1 MTGKFHRAI
10 IVGASSGMGAE
21 LARQLA
27 AKGCRVALLARRA
40 KDLSALADEINGS
53 SSRDEARALTYP
65 HDVLCYEEIPALF
78 QTVCRDLGGLDL
90 FIYAA
95 GVMPAV
101 QASEY
106 NFEKDRRII
115 EVNVLGAIAWIN
127 EAAQRFEAAKEG
139 TLVGISSVAG
149 DRGRSGSPVYNTS
162 KAALDTYLEA
172 IRNRIGRYGV
182 RVVTI
187 KPGPVETPMTAG
199 LGKMPLMIPAT
210 DAARQIIAAAERGA
224 RLTYIPWP
232 WRFIMA
238 IIRAIPSPLFQRT
251 NV

>member
-1 MTGKFHRAI
+1 VTGKFNRAI
-10 IVGASSGMGAE
+10 IVGASSGIGAA

-40 KDLSALADEINGS
+40 EELSTLADEINASYPGT
-53 SSRDEARALTYP
+53 DTRALTFP
-65 HDVLCYEEIPALF
+65 HDVLCYEEVPALF

-90 FIYAA
+90 FIYAS
-95 GVMPAV
+95 GVMPSV
-101 QASEY
+101 QQSEY

-149 DRGRSGSPVYNTS
+149 DRGRCGSPVYNTS
-162 KAALDTYLEA
+162 KAAMDTYLEA
-172 IRNRIGRYGV
+172 IRNRIGRFGV
-182 RVVTI
+182 QVVTI
-187 KPGPVETPMTAG
+187 KPGPVETPMTAV
-199 LGKMPLMIPAT
+199 LGKMPLMIPAA
-210 DAARQIIAAAERGA
+210 DAARQIIVAAERGV
-224 RLTYIPWP
+224 RLAYIPWP

-238 IIRAIPSPLFQRT
+238 IIRAIPSPIFKRM

>member
-1 MTGKFHRAI
+1 M
-10 IVGASSGMGAE
+10 GASSGIGAE

-40 KDLSALADEINGS
+40 EELSALADEINALYPQA
-53 SSRDEARALTYP
+53 EVRALTYP
-65 HDVLCYEEIPALF
+65 HDVLCFEEIPTLF

-90 FIYAA
+90 FIFAA
-95 GVMPAV
+95 GVMPPV
-101 QASEY
+101 QESEY
-106 NFEKDRRII
+106 NFAKDRRII

-149 DRGRSGSPVYNTS
+149 DRGRRGSPVYNTS

-182 RVVTI
+182 RVVTV

-199 LGKMPLMIPAT
+199 LGKMPLMISAA
-210 DAARQIIAAAERGA
+210 DAATQIIAAAERGT
-224 RLTYIPWP
+224 RLAYVPWP

-238 IIRAIPSPLFQRT
+238 IFRAIPSPLFQRM